1 MIQQK
6 ENIEETLGNA
16 LILIKM
22 MEAFNDG
29 KKEPKKILHINENKI
44 FEFLKTIIIGYNV
57 QEKILF
63 NECNIQEGKEI
74 SKKQNNNF
82 KELTKIYG
90 IDCTRL
96 YAIDPNYEIE
106 EYEQFITKLWN
117 ASRFIG
123 QHLYDKKGTKKISE
137 FTQLTKYLEKKK
149 STLSE
154 FESRIIY
161 KTTELQKEYEELIA
175 KNRLSEIQGKMI
187 HMIKNDLCDKYLE
200 IQKYQETENRNKVNL
215 RCLGKILQLLYP
227 FTPFITQQIRNF
239 L

>member
-1 MIQQK
+1 
-6 ENIEETLGNA
+6 
-16 LILIKM
+16 M
-22 MEAFNDG
+22 MEAFNDS

-63 NECNIQEGKEI
+63 NECNIQEEKKI

-90 IDCTRL
+90 TDCTRL
-96 YAIDPNYEIE
+96 YAIDPDHEIE
-106 EYEQFITKLWN
+106 EYEQFITKLRN

-123 QHLYDKKGTKKISE
+123 QHLYDKKGARKISE
-137 FTQLTKYLEKKK
+137 FAQLTSYLEKKK

-154 FESRIIY
+154 FESWIIY
-161 KTTELQKEYEELIA
+161 KTTELQKEYEELIE

-200 IQKYQETENRNKVNL
+200 IQKHQETENGNKVNL
-215 RCLGKILQLLYP
+215 RCLGSILQLLYP
-227 FTPFITQQIRNF
+227 FAPFITQQIRDF